1 MSETNSP
8 SNKKVSK
15 VFIDILSFVVA
26 IIASAI
32 LTGFL
37 AYLIAQA
44 FDWQFWAGLKSL
56 LAAILPLTVI
66 YYITSFTQIISR
78 ENTIPLFSIFFI
90 STLWAIVLF
99 VVLKFFASSFI
110 PIPEITL
117 SFTLGCLFNL
127 ARRNSFQAFLSCSY
141 GIVCG
146 FLIHF
151 LFFGLPVV

>member
-1 MSETNSP
+1 MSETSSA

-15 VFIDILSFVVA
+15 VFIDILSFAVA
-26 IIASAI
+26 IIASAL

-56 LAAILPLTVI
+56 LAAILPLTIV

-78 ENTIPLFSIFFI
+78 ENNIPLFSIFFI
-90 STLWAIVLF
+90 SMLWAIVLF
-99 VVLKFFASSFI
+99 VILKFFASSFI
-110 PIPEITL
+110 PIPEVAL
-117 SFTLGCLFNL
+117 SFTLACLFNL
-127 ARRNSFQAFLSCSY
+127 ARRNSFQAFISCSY

-151 LFFGLPVV
+151 MFFGLPVV

>member
-1 MSETNSP
+1 MSETSSA

-26 IIASAI
+26 IIASAL

-44 FDWQFWAGLKSL
+44 FDWQFWTGLKSL
-56 LAAILPLTVI
+56 LAAILPLTIV
-66 YYITSFTQIISR
+66 YYITSFTQIISK

-90 STLWAIVLF
+90 SMLWAIVLF
-99 VVLKFFASSFI
+99 VILKFFASSFI
-110 PIPEITL
+110 PIPEVAL
-117 SFTLGCLFNL
+117 SFTLACLFNL
-127 ARRNSFQAFLSCSY
+127 ARRHSFQAFISCSY

-151 LFFGLPVV
+151 MFFGLPVA